1 MSRQNRQPALPRRRP
16 SRVVIEAVSPVVDHG
31 RHPAKASL
39 GAPVVVVADVFAD
52 GHEHVAAAVRYRRSG
67 ETWTEIAM
75 ELLGNDRWRAAFE
88 PDELG
93 RWEYDVI
100 GWLDEFDTWRHGFE
114 AKLAAAGAEAAPAS
128 PVAPPPSPAAGGH
141 QGGDLDVDAQIGADL
156 LLAMAQRANGD
167 LRRILTEVAAD
178 VSLHDL
184 HRLDDPDVA
193 AAIRTTQPRKPTAKL
208 PKRIPLRVERA
219 RARTS
224 AWYEFFPRST
234 VAGNTEGRDGDDG
247 HHGDPDRPTPTHA
260 TLRDAIDRLDHIA
273 SMGFDVVY
281 LPPVHPIGRTNRKG
295 PDNAL
300 HAGPDDP
307 GSPWA
312 IGSPEGGH
320 TSVHPDLGSVDDVVA
335 LAAAC
340 RERGM
345 EPALDIAFQCSPD
358 HPWVTEHPSWFR
370 HRPDG
375 TIQYA
380 ENPPKRYQDIY
391 PLDFDTDDWEGLWR
405 ALHDVFVFWLERG
418 VEVFRVDN
426 PHTKALPF
434 WEWVL
439 PNLHDAHPRA
449 VFLAEAFTRPRLMH
463 RLAKVGFSQSY
474 TYFTW
479 RQSSAAL
486 AEYLRE
492 LATESI
498 DFLRPNFWP
507 NTPDILTDQLQH
519 GGRAAFVSRAVLA
532 ATLTPNWGV
541 YGPAFEL
548 GEHVAVRPGSEE
560 YSHSEKYEIRHWD
573 LDRPGT
579 LAPLLT
585 RLNRIRRDL
594 VPLQHFSGLH
604 IHQSD
609 DPALLVYSKT
619 DPHGIADPV
628 LVVVNLDTAGAHG
641 AMVDIDWGALGL
653 PYDSGYQLVDHL
665 GGQRFDW
672 HGARNYVELA
682 PWGLDAHVFSVRSRL
697 DQRSPSEPPDVP
709 TAVAVGADHG

>member
-1 MSRQNRQPALPRRRP
+1 
-16 SRVVIEAVSPVVDHG
+16 VIEAVSPVVDHG
-31 RHPAKASL
+31 RQPAKASL
-39 GAPVVVVADVFAD
+39 GAPVVVIADVFAD

-67 ETWTEIAM
+67 ERWTELAM
-75 ELLGNDRWRAAFE
+75 EPLGNDRWSAAFE
-88 PDELG
+88 PHELG

-100 GWLDEFDTWRHGFE
+100 GWLDEFSTWRHGFE
-114 AKLAAAGAEAAPAS
+114 AKLAAAGAETAPAS
-128 PVAPPPSPAAGGH
+128 PMTPTPTAAAGGH
-141 QGGDLDVDAQIGADL
+141 HGGELDVDAQIGVDL
-156 LLAMAQRANGD
+156 LLAMAERANGD
-167 LRRILTEVAAD
+167 RRRILTEVAAD
-178 VSLHDL
+178 VAQHDL
-184 HRLDDPDVA
+184 HHLDDPDVA
-193 AAIRTTQPRKPTAKL
+193 AAIRTAQPRKPTAKL
-208 PKRIPLRVERA
+208 ARRIPLRVERA

-234 VAGNTEGRDGDDG
+234 VADGAAGDRAAGDG
-247 HHGDPDRPTPTHA
+247 EPNPAQQTHGS
-260 TLRDAIDRLDHIA
+260 LRDAIDRLDHIA
-273 SMGFDVVY
+273 AMGFDVVY

-300 HAGPDDP
+300 RAGPDDP

-312 IGSPEGGH
+312 IGSSDGGH
-320 TSVHPDLGSVDDVVA
+320 TSVHPALGTVDDVAA
-335 LAAAC
+335 LSAAC

-345 EPALDIAFQCSPD
+345 ELALDIAFQCSPD
-358 HPWVTEHPSWFR
+358 HPWVTEHPTWFR

-391 PLDFDTDDWEGLWR
+391 PLDFATEDWEDLWR

-439 PNLHDAHPRA
+439 PALHDAHPQA

-479 RQSSAAL
+479 RQSGAEL

-519 GGRAAFVSRAVLA
+519 GGRAAFVSRAILA
-532 ATLTPNWGV
+532 ATLSPNWGV

-560 YSHSEKYEIRHWD
+560 YAHSEKYEVRHWD
-573 LDRPGT
+573 LDRPGS

-585 RLNRIRRDL
+585 RLNRLRRDL
-594 VPLQHFSGLH
+594 VPLQHFVGLH

-609 DPALLVYSKT
+609 DPALFVFSKT
-619 DPHGIADPV
+619 DPHGVADPV
-628 LVVVNLDTAGAHG
+628 LVVVNLDTDGAHG
-641 AMVDIDWGALGL
+641 ATVDIDWGALGL

-682 PWGLDAHVFSVRSRL
+682 PWGLDAHVFSVRSHTGSRTTGV
-697 DQRSPSEPPDVP
+697 PSSEVTSGAGVP
-709 TAVAVGADHG
+709 AGVDHAR

>member
-1 MSRQNRQPALPRRRP
+1 M
-16 SRVVIEAVSPVVDHG
+16 VIEAVSPVVDHG
-31 RHPAKASL
+31 RQPAKASL
-39 GAPVVVVADVFAD
+39 GAPVVVIADVFAD
-52 GHEHVAAAVRYRRSG
+52 GHEHVAAAVRFRRSG
-67 ETWTEIAM
+67 EPWTEIAM
-75 ELLGNDRWRAAFE
+75 EPLGNDRWCAAFE

-93 RWEYDVI
+93 RWEYDVV
-100 GWLDEFDTWRHGFE
+100 GWLDEFSTWRHGFE
-114 AKLAAAGAEAAPAS
+114 AKLTAAGAEAVPAS
-128 PVAPPPSPAAGGH
+128 PVPPAPATAAGGH
-141 QGGDLDVDAQIGADL
+141 HRNALDVDAQIGADL
-156 LLAMAQRANGD
+156 LLAMAERANGD
-167 LRRILTEVAAD
+167 RRRVLTEVAAD
-178 VSLHDL
+178 ITQHDL

-193 AAIRTTQPRKPTAKL
+193 ATIRIAQPRKPTAKL
-208 PKRIPLRVERA
+208 ARRIPLRVERE

-234 VAGNTEGRDGDDG
+234 AADGAP
-247 HHGDPDRPTPTHA
+247 HHGGNGADPHDAAHPHG

-273 SMGFDVVY
+273 AMGFDVVY
-281 LPPVHPIGRTNRKG
+281 IPPVHPIGRTNRKG

-300 HAGPDDP
+300 RAGPDDP

-312 IGSPEGGH
+312 IGSAEGGH
-320 TSVHPDLGSVDDVVA
+320 TSVHPELGTVDDLVA
-335 LAAAC
+335 LASAC

-345 EPALDIAFQCSPD
+345 ELALDIAFQCSPD
-358 HPWVTEHPSWFR
+358 HPWVTEHPDWFR

-405 ALHDVFVFWLERG
+405 ALHDVFVFWLDHG

-439 PNLHDAHPRA
+439 PNLHDTHPRA
-449 VFLAEAFTRPRLMH
+449 IFLAEAFTRPRLMH

-479 RQSSAAL
+479 RQGAAEL
-486 AEYLRE
+486 AEYMRQ

-560 YSHSEKYEIRHWD
+560 YDHSEKYEIRHWD
-573 LDRPGT
+573 LDRADS
-579 LAPLLT
+579 LAPLLR
-585 RLNRIRRDL
+585 RLNRLRHEL

-604 IHQSD
+604 VHQSD
-609 DPALLVYSKT
+609 DPALFVFSKT
-619 DPHGIADPV
+619 DPHRVADPV
-628 LVVVNLDTAGAHG
+628 LVVVNLDTARAHG

-653 PYDSGYQLVDHL
+653 PYDGGYQLVDHL

-682 PWGLDAHVFSVRSRL
+682 PWGLDAHIFSVRSHAHIL
-697 DQRSPSEPPDVP
+697 TTSDAVTTSDAGVP
-709 TAVAVGADHG
+709 AGADHAR